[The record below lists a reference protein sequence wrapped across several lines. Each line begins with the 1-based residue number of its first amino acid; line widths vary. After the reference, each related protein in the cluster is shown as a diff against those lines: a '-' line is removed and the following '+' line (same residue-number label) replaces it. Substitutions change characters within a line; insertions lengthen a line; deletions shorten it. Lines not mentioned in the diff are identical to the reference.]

1 MVKIM
6 IVDDQALLRKSLAQL
21 IDIDDEISVVAM
33 AETGKEAVSTCQQF
47 QPDIVMMD
55 IEMPEMDGINA
66 LKKIKEQCPKTRVI
80 ILTTFDSKE
89 HIIDAF
95 LAHADGYI
103 TKEIAPQELIA
114 TIKCVSYGLTVIH
127 ENVKNIMIDKFEEV
141 KPPLLA
147 GTMQLS
153 PEDIEIIKLIVDG
166 KSNKYIGATLNYT
179 EGTVK
184 NKVSRIYEKL
194 KLTDRLQLA
203 VYAVENNIV

>member
-21 IDIDDEISVVAM
+21 INIDDEICVVAM
-33 AETGKEAVSTCQQF
+33 AETGKEAVSTCKQF

-55 IEMPEMDGINA
+55 IEMPEMDGIKA
-66 LKKIKEQCPKTRVI
+66 LKKIKEQCPNTRVI

-89 HIIDAF
+89 NIIDAF

-141 KPPLLA
+141 KPPLLDGA
-147 GTMQLS
+147 MQLS
-153 PEDIEIIKLIVDG
+153 AEDIEIIKLIVDG
-166 KSNKYIGATLNYT
+166 KSNKYIGTTLNYT

-184 NKVSRIYEKL
+184 NKVSRIYDKL

>member
-1 MVKIM
+1 MIKIM
-6 IVDDQALLRKSLAQL
+6 IVDDQELLRKSLAQL
-21 IDIDDEISVVAM
+21 INIDDEISVVAM
-33 AETGKEAVSTCQQF
+33 AASGKEAVSICQQI

-55 IEMPEMDGINA
+55 IEMPEMDGIKA
-66 LKKIKEQCPKTRVI
+66 LQKIKLLCPQTRVI

-89 HIIDAF
+89 NIINAF
-95 LAHADGYI
+95 LGRADGYI

-127 ENVKNIMIDKFEEV
+127 ENVKKIMIDKFEEV
-141 KPPLLA
+141 KAPSLDSVV
-147 GTMQLS
+147 QLS
-153 PEDIEIIKLIVDG
+153 SEEIEIVKLIVDG
-166 KSNKYIGATLNYT
+166 KSNKHIGISLNYS

-184 NKVSRIYEKL
+184 NKVSRIYDKL

>member
-1 MVKIM
+1 MIKIM
-6 IVDDQALLRKSLAQL
+6 IVDDQVLLRKSLAQL
-21 IDIDDEISVVAM
+21 INVDDEISVVAM
-33 AETGKEAVSTCQQF
+33 AATGKEAVTTCQKF
-47 QPDIVMMD
+47 RPDIVMMD
-55 IEMPEMDGINA
+55 IEMPEMDGIKA
-66 LKKIKEQCPKTRVI
+66 LKKIKEQCPRTRVI

-89 HIIDAF
+89 NIVDAF

-127 ENVKNIMIDKFEEV
+127 ENVKKIMIAKFEEV
-141 KPPLLA
+141 RPSALNNA
-147 GTMQLS
+147 VQLS
-153 PEDIEIIKLIVDG
+153 PEEIEIIKLIVDG
-166 KSNKYIGATLNYT
+166 KSNKYIGNTLNYT